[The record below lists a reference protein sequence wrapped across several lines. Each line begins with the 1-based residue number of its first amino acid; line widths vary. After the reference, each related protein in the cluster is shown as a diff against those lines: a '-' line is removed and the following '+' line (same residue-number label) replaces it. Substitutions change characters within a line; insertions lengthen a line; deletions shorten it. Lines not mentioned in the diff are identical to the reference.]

1 MIYKSGGATLVD
13 VYRRKAADSADTGLD
28 GAARG
33 TAIHRFLSVVMP
45 DECADDAAISVRARE
60 LAQSGLLTPADA
72 IEPAMIRG
80 FWDSGWGRAVSG
92 GEYRVLHEYEFSALF
107 SPAELG
113 LDEDGEADILMNG
126 IIDLLIFGPDGLTVI
141 DFKTDNIK
149 PGQETKA
156 AARHKLQLDIY
167 GMAAA
172 KIFRLPV
179 KDKIVFFLR
188 IGAGVSV

>member
-33 TAIHRFLSVVMP
+33 T
-45 DECADDAAISVRARE
+45 E
-60 LAQSGLLTPADA
+60 LAQSGLLTPAEADA

-80 FWDSGWGRAVSG
+80 FWDSRWERAASS
-92 GEYRVLHEYEFSALF
+92 GEYRVLREYEFSALF

-141 DFKTDNIK
+141 DFKTDSVK
-149 PGQETKA
+149 PGQEAKA
-156 AARHKLQLDIY
+156 AARHKLQLYIY
-167 GMAAA
+167 RYAV
-172 KIFRLPV
+172 LW
-179 KDKIVFFLR
+179 FL
-188 IGAGVSV
+188 I